1 MRVLERHVLWRSAT
15 GSHSVRLCVVTP
27 KGLRTPVREVR
38 ESILSDMR
46 ILVVAA
52 TNAEISP
59 LSAQLRGLGERGPRL
74 KAYAHPRH
82 EVEVLITGVGMV
94 ATGVWC
100 SRALATAQYDMA
112 LNLGVCGSFVPALA
126 PGSIVHVTADRLSE
140 LGAEDGD
147 AFLSVQELALLG
159 DDEFPFRSGLLVN
172 SSPPASATLATL
184 PAATGITVST
194 VHGNAC
200 SIAATVARFR
210 PDVESMEGASF
221 MYACLVHGVPFA
233 QVRAVS
239 NMVERRNRSSWRL
252 GEAIHALADAST
264 GILGSV

>member
-1 MRVLERHVLWRSAT
+1 MDTTHDETHPWVS
-15 GSHSVRLCVVTP
+15 S
-27 KGLRTPVREVR
+27 VR
-38 ESILSDMR
+38 ESRERILSVMR

-52 TNAEISP
+52 TDAEIAP

-82 EVEVLITGVGMV
+82 EVDVLTTGVGMV
-94 ATGVWC
+94 ATAVWC
-100 SRALATAQYDMA
+100 SRALAAAQYDLA
-112 LNLGVCGSFVPALA
+112 LNLGVCGSFVPALP
-126 PGSIVHVTADRLSE
+126 PGSVVHVVADRLSE
-140 LGAEDGD
+140 LGTEDGD
-147 AFLSVQELALLG
+147 AFLSVQELELVG

-172 SSPPASATLATL
+172 RAPPASAALATL

-210 PDVESMEGASF
+210 PDVESMEGAAF
-221 MYACLVHGVPFA
+221 MYACLVQGVPFA

-239 NMVERRNRSSWRL
+239 NMVERRNRSSWRMSD
-252 GEAIHALADAST
+252 AIHALAEASA
-264 GILGSV
+264 GILDSL